1 MQTASVQLAEAWKDF
16 FITSAGASAAL
27 VGLVIVPISVAW
39 GMVATFIFSIVN
51 TWILLVEILR

>member
-39 GMVATFIFSIVN
+39 GTVATFIFFH
-51 TWILLVEILR
+51 R